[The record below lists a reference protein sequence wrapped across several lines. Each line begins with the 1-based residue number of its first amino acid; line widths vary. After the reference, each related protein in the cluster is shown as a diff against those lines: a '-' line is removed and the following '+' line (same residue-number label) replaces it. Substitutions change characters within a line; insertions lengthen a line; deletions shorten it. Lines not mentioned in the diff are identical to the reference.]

1 MKNECEIFHFFQ
13 KCLSDEVGIGFE
25 ESKSEPRKGLI
36 LEFAGGNIL
45 EIGFEANL
53 KWKRNVLSF

>member
-13 KCLSDEVGIGFE
+13 KCLSDEVEIGFE
-25 ESKSEPRKGLI
+25 ESKSEPQKGLI
-36 LEFAGGNIL
+36 LKLAGGNIL

-53 KWKRNVLSF
+53 K